1 MSGSR
6 RPYSF
11 PLASHAKTGVMK
23 HILPLFAVVLAS
35 CSSGVVNT
43 GPNTYM
49 ISKSVH
55 GFSSGA
61 AGKASVYREASAW
74 CAKRGLVMVPIT
86 ADSRDPVAGRGMGSA
101 EVHFKALPPG
111 DPGINAANIE
121 KPSTINRIE
130 VR

>member
-1 MSGSR
+1 
-6 RPYSF
+6 
-11 PLASHAKTGVMK
+11 MK
-23 HILPLFAVVLAS
+23 VILPVLALVLAA
-35 CSSGVVNT
+35 CSSGVVPT

-61 AGKASVYREASAW
+61 AGKAAVFREASAW
-74 CAKRGLVMVPIT
+74 CAEKGLVMVPIT
-86 ADSRDPVAGRGMGSA
+86 SDSREPVAGRGMGSA

-111 DPGINAANIE
+111 DPGISSANIE
-121 KPSTINRIE
+121 RPSSINRIE

>member
-1 MSGSR
+1 M
-6 RPYSF
+6 
-11 PLASHAKTGVMK
+11 KTF
-23 HILPLFAVVLAS
+23 LPLLALLIAS
-35 CSSGVVNT
+35 CSSGVVPT
-43 GPNTYM
+43 GPNSYM

-61 AGKASVYREASAW
+61 AGKADVFREASAW

-86 ADSRDPVAGRGMGSA
+86 SDSRDPVAGRGMGSA

-111 DPGINAANIE
+111 DPGISAANID
-121 KPSTINRIE
+121 KPGTINRIE